1 MGGKVWDVMGNK
13 AGYTL
18 LMDTLDNIRDVAPTT
33 AFERGDAIALVY
45 NGPGTPRGGAVQA
58 FASGVGSL
66 ADKKT

>member
-18 LMDTLDNIRDVAPTT
+18 LMATLDNIHDVAPTT
-33 AFERGDAIALVY
+33 AFERGDAIDLVY
-45 NGPGTPRGGAVQA
+45 TGPSTPRGGAAQA

-66 ADKKT
+66 TDKKT

>member
-18 LMDTLDNIRDVAPTT
+18 LLHTLDNIREVAPTT
-33 AFERGDAIALVY
+33 AFERGDAIDLVY
-45 NGPGTPRGGAVQA
+45 SGPSTPRGGAAQA

-66 ADKKT
+66 TDKKT

>member
-18 LMDTLDNIRDVAPTT
+18 LMATLDNIHDVAPTT
-33 AFERGDAIALVY
+33 AFERGDAIALIY
-45 NGPGTPRGGAVQA
+45 NGPSPARGGSAQA
-58 FASGVGSL
+58 FTSGVGSL

>member
-1 MGGKVWDVMGNK
+1 MGGKVWDVMGSK

-18 LMDTLDNIRDVAPTT
+18 LMHTLDNIREVAPTT
-33 AFERGDAIALVY
+33 AFERGDAIDLVY
-45 NGPGTPRGGAVQA
+45 AGPSTPRGGTAQA